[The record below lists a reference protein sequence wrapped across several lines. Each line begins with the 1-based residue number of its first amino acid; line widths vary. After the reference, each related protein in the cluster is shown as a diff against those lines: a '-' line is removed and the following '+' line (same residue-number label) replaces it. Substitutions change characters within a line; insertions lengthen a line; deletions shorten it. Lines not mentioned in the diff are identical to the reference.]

1 MTLHPGLRR
10 LFIVLSA
17 TLAVACGATS
27 SSVSFYSLSSL
38 FAEPTAPL
46 PETARTAIGI
56 APVVLPD
63 YLDRPQIVTRT
74 APNQMRIDEYHRWAG
89 QLKDELSRVLAENL
103 MVLTG
108 SRTIDRAPWAPGFTP
123 DLILSVELTTFEA
136 FADGKVRLIG
146 VVAIADQHSAAKPV
160 TWNVHLEEQAAGR
173 DYADLAA
180 AQSRLLA
187 TLSRQI
193 SAAIT
198 RRP

>member
-1 MTLHPGLRR
+1 MTLHPGFRS
-10 LFIVLSA
+10 FFFVLSA
-17 TLAVACGATS
+17 MLIVACGTTS
-27 SSVSFYSLSSL
+27 SSVSYYSLSSL
-38 FAEPTAPL
+38 FSEPAAPL
-46 PETARTAIGI
+46 PETTLPAIGLT
-56 APVVLPD
+56 PVVLPD

-74 APNQMRIDEYHRWAG
+74 APNQMHIDEYHRWAG
-89 QLKDELSRVLAENL
+89 QLKDELSRVLTENL

-123 DLILSVELTTFEA
+123 ELILSVELTTFEA

-146 VVAIADQHSAAKPV
+146 VVAIADQRSAAKPV
-160 TWNVHLEEQAAGR
+160 TWNVRLEEQAVGR
-173 DYADLAA
+173 EYADLAA

-193 SAAIT
+193 SAAIA